1 MNPFEKIFNYQLL
14 SRLENRGTYLISSH
28 ERAWLKSMLNHP
40 AAREAFLPGT
50 LAKLESILQDEAEV
64 HWEPH
69 LIHKAASR
77 EVMVYH
83 PLIRQ
88 LRRAIQD
95 GYALAISFTLKN
107 GETRVEHHAF
117 PYKLEY
123 SMVKREWY
131 LLWLSRNK
139 RKVMSTRLNKISAVK
154 VQPHPLSPDIVAA
167 RASEA
172 EAGLAAAAVCAEIA
186 VVPAYNG
193 ELSRILYAFSCFE
206 RDVRY
211 DAEKDEYVI
220 KLHFSQNET
229 EFVLSKL
236 RFLGKRVRV
245 VSGER
250 LIQRMRQTAAWALAR
265 YEGTS
270 AGASAESGD
279 SGASGAS
286 GDYGNSES
294 V

>member
-14 SRLENRGTYLISSH
+14 SRLENRGTYLISAH

-40 AAREAFLPGT
+40 SASEAFLPGT
-50 LAKLESILQDEAEV
+50 LAKLQAILQNEAEV
-64 HWEPH
+64 HFEPH

-88 LRRAIQD
+88 LRRAIGG
-95 GYALAISFTLKN
+95 GYALTISFALKN

-139 RKVMSTRLNKISAVK
+139 RKVMSTRLNKISEVK
-154 VQPHPLSPDIVAA
+154 LHAQPLSPDTVAA

-172 EAGLAAAAVCAEIA
+172 EAGLAAALTSAEVAVM
-186 VVPAYNG
+186 PAYNG

-220 KLHFSQNET
+220 KLHFSLNES
-229 EFVLSKL
+229 EYVLSKL

-245 VSGER
+245 ISGDR
-250 LIQRMRQTAAWALAR
+250 LIERMRQTAAWALAR

-270 AGASAESGD
+270 TAASRD
-279 SGASGAS
+279 
-286 GDYGNSES
+286 
-294 V
+294 

>member
-14 SRLENRGTYLISSH
+14 SRLEDRGACLISSH

-50 LAKLESILQDEAEV
+50 LAKLQSILQDEAEM
-64 HWEPH
+64 HWESH

-88 LRRAIQD
+88 LRRAIQG
-95 GYALAISFTLKN
+95 GYALTISFTLKN

-139 RKVMSTRLNKISAVK
+139 RQVMSTRLNKISAVK
-154 VQPHPLSPDIVAA
+154 MHAEPLSPELAAA

-172 EAGLAAAAVCAEIA
+172 EAGLAATAVCAEIA
-186 VVPAYNG
+186 VIPAYNG

-211 DAEKDEYVI
+211 DAEKDEYII
-220 KLHFSQNET
+220 KLNYSQNET
-229 EFVLSKL
+229 EFVLSRL

-245 VSGER
+245 IAGDR

-265 YEGTS
+265 YE
-270 AGASAESGD
+270 ASTAEVSPHG
-279 SGASGAS
+279 
-286 GDYGNSES
+286 
-294 V
+294 